1 MTPEQKEIVA
11 ILQQHGGEAT
21 KAQVV
26 KAIGG
31 GYYANGAK
39 HVGDRLSRMVNAGIL
54 VRVKP
59 GVFTL
64 GTGRKSAAAAVDP
77 NQLLIHFKSI

>member
-1 MTPEQKEIVA
+1 MTAKQKEIVA
-11 ILQQHGGEAT
+11 ILQQHGGEVS
-21 KAQVV
+21 KSQVV

-31 GYYANGAK
+31 DYYANGEK

-54 VRVKP
+54 VRVRP

-64 GTGRKSAAAAVDP
+64 GTGRKSTAATVDKI
-77 NQLLIHFKSI
+77 LIVFNSI

>member
-1 MTPEQKEIVA
+1 MTLEQKEIVA

-31 GYYANGAK
+31 DYYRNAAK
-39 HVGDRLSRMVNAGIL
+39 HVGDRLSRMVNAGLL
-54 VRVKP
+54 VRVRP
-59 GVFTL
+59 DVFTL
-64 GTGRKSAAAAVDP
+64 GTGIKPAAATEDK
-77 NQLLIHFKSI
+77 NQLFIHF

>member
-11 ILQQHGGEAT
+11 ILQQHGGEVT

-31 GYYANGAK
+31 DYYANGAK

-64 GTGRKSAAAAVDP
+64 GTGRKPAGATEDK
-77 NQLLIHFKSI
+77 NQLFIHF